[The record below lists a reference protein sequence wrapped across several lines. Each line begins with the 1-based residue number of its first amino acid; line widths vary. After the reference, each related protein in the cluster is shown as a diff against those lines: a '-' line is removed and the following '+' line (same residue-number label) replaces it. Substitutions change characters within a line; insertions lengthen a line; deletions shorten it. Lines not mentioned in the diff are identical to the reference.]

1 MALNN
6 NNWFKK
12 YDLLVV
18 SPGGSCQTIV
28 MKLISESNTKIKMN
42 NPMDNDN
49 LKHLSS
55 YENSIFNCSDF
66 GKVIYVYRNPLSV
79 INSHFRRKW
88 YKMQYKKISAFSH
101 YNNEHLFDNKNDL
114 FDMCLAEKKDVS
126 NTSQHLD
133 NWIKYPGKIYFID
146 VSNPNVKELSDFL
159 GFEVHNLNN
168 IVSTTNYENKQEVID
183 FFEDIHRE
191 NLTKIR
197 NKNSSC

>member
-1 MALNN
+1 
-6 NNWFKK
+6 
-12 YDLLVV
+12 
-18 SPGGSCQTIV
+18 
-28 MKLISESNTKIKMN
+28 
-42 NPMDNDN
+42 
-49 LKHLSS
+49 
-55 YENSIFNCSDF
+55 
-66 GKVIYVYRNPLSV
+66 
-79 INSHFRRKW
+79 
-88 YKMQYKKISAFSH
+88 
-101 YNNEHLFDNKNDL
+101 
-114 FDMCLAEKKDVS
+114 MCLAEKNVS

-168 IVSTTNYENKQEVID
+168 IVSNTKYENKQDVID